1 MKDVDVQIKEL
12 ELKIKDLEHQ
22 IDRLEDRFSNQL
34 DENDIRA
41 VVDKVLSEKEFA
53 TPKQVESSVNESHLQ
68 LVKWI
73 IGTGISVAAVVVS
86 IYQFI

>member
-1 MKDVDVQIKEL
+1 MKDVEVQIKEL

-22 IDRLEDRFSNQL
+22 IDRLEDKHTEQL

-41 VVDKVLSEKEFA
+41 VVDQVLNEKDFA
-53 TPKQVESSVNESHLQ
+53 SPKQVESQVNESHLQ
-68 LVKWI
+68 LIKWI